1 MAVDGWTDLVDAAR
15 AGDQRAAERLITRC
29 LPLLYRIVGE
39 ALGDHPDV
47 DDVVQ
52 ETVLRAHRD
61 LSALRT
67 PEGFRPWL
75 VAIAMHQISNR
86 QQAWWRQRGRVA
98 PLDQAVRVADPGAEF
113 ADATLLRLSLSD
125 QRRQIAEAA
134 RWLDPGDRDLLPLWW
149 REVAGDLSRAELVA
163 ALGVG
168 SGHARVRIQR
178 MRRQLELSRLL
189 VAALGATPRCPGLDA
204 IAHGWDGTPGPRWRK
219 RFGRHVRGCDR
230 CGAAR
235 SGFVPLDRLLAG
247 AAAAAVPGGVA
258 TEVLA
263 GGAAGW
269 LGQLAGAKIA
279 AALLVGA
286 TVSSGI
292 YLTSPG
298 EQPRAADA
306 AAPTSPPAAWSSP
319 AARLNP
325 VPRLSPAARPS
336 PAPRPSPAD
345 PLPPGRFVIRPVAGA
360 GTVVALDGDQLVEA
374 AGPPGLTVTVTPG
387 LADRDCVSLRVADGR
402 YVRHASFRLRLDPDD
417 GQVLFQMDATFC
429 PAPGTAPGSVRLASY
444 NFPARFV
451 RATGAG
457 PLGLDPEETGTA
469 YAGETSYRF
478 TGS

>member
-15 AGDQRAAERLITRC
+15 AGDQRAAERLITHC

-86 QQAWWRQRGRVA
+86 QQAWRRQRSRVTS
-98 PLDQAVRVADPGAEF
+98 LDQAVRVADPGAEF

-163 ALGVG
+163 VLGVG

-178 MRRQLELSRLL
+178 MRRQLELTRLL
-189 VAALGATPRCPGLDA
+189 VAALGATPRCPGLAA

-247 AAAAAVPGGVA
+247 AAAVSGPAGAA

-263 GGAAGW
+263 GGAGW

-292 YLTSPG
+292 YLNLPS

-306 AAPTSPPAAWSSP
+306 AEPAPPPAARPGP
-319 AARLNP
+319 ASRP
-325 VPRLSPAARPS
+325 GPTARPS
-336 PAPRPSPAD
+336 PAPRPSAAARPSPAD

-360 GTVVALDGDQLVEA
+360 GTVVALDGARLVEA

-387 LADRDCVSLRVADGR
+387 LADRNCVSLRAADGR
-402 YVRHASFRLRLDPDD
+402 YVRHSSFRLRLDPDD

-429 PAPGTAPGSVRLASY
+429 PAPGATPGSVRLASY
-444 NFPARFV
+444 NFPVRFV
-451 RATGAG
+451 HATGDG
-457 PLGLDPEETGTA
+457 PLGLDPEETGAA